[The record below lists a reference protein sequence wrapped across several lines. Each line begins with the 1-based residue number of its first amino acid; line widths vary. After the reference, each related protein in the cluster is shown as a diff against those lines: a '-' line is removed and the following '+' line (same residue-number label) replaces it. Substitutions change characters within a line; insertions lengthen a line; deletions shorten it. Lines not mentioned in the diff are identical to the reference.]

1 MFIKEVS
8 SLYYFLLSKLNNSK
22 TVLISLFTQIL
33 SGIVFDIHCITSNYI
48 PSNLQLTTMRIKNN
62 KLSSKFQ
69 YSFTVVLLFLFLG
82 IFSNSY
88 SQVSGMWYAQSTND
102 TNYTYNS
109 VYFAND
115 SVGWVCGTHGKIFYT
130 SEGGD
135 SNHWHVQLTD
145 SYENQLQKIVGIP
158 GSERYVYTCGYVA
171 NTNPAQSV
179 FLQTNDGGNLW
190 TTTRVPFI
198 DFKTLHFINA
208 FTGFIVG
215 GRFDDV
221 NAGRIYKTTNAGT
234 GTTNLTFSSYSDNSV
249 LTLGTFRAISFI
261 NTNTG
266 WISATNSS
274 NNTTLLKTTNMGVN
288 WNVTGSTINGIYIND
303 IKFINEQTG
312 WACGGGTEGNRAK
325 ILKTTNGGQTWSIQ
339 TFANSNM
346 FKSMSW
352 PAYFSTYRGFICG
365 ENGLVYVS
373 YDLGETWINQI
384 TPNINN
390 LNGIYFID
398 AIVGWAVGN
407 NADVIATYN
416 GGVLVHNISTQV
428 PDAYKVYQNYPNP
441 FNPTTTIKFDI
452 LKSSYVNLQ
461 VFDQTGRMV
470 EELVN
475 ESLKP
480 GSYSV
485 NWDAKSKPSGI
496 YYYRIST
503 PEFTK
508 TMKMTL
514 VK

>member
-1 MFIKEVS
+1 MV
-8 SLYYFLLSKLNNSK
+8 YY
-22 TVLISLFTQIL
+22 LIYY
-33 SGIVFDIHCITSNYI
+33 HITSNYI
-48 PSNLQLTTMRIKNN
+48 PSNLLSQKMKIKNN

-69 YSFTVVLLFLFLG
+69 YSITAILVYLFLG
-82 IFSNSY
+82 PATNCFA
-88 SQVSGMWYAQSTND
+88 QLPGMWMQQSTND

-109 VYFAND
+109 VYFSDDNT
-115 SVGWVCGTHGKIFYT
+115 GWICGTHGKIFKT
-130 SEGGD
+130 TNGGD
-135 SNHWHVQLTD
+135 SNHYTVQLTD
-145 SYENQLQKIVGIP
+145 SYENYLQKIEGIP
-158 GSERYVYTCGYVA
+158 GSQNYVYSCGYV
-171 NTNPAQSV
+171 NNSDPRSGV
-179 FLQTNDGGNLW
+179 FLQTNNGGTIW
-190 TTTRVPFI
+190 TNTIVNFI

-221 NAGRIYKTTNAGT
+221 NAGRIYKTTNAGQGAT
-234 GTTNLTFSSYSDNSV
+234 GLTFSSYSDNSV

-288 WNVTGSTINGIYIND
+288 WNVTGTTINGIYIND

-312 WACGGGTEGNRAK
+312 WACGGGAEGNRAK
-325 ILKTTNGGQTWSIQ
+325 VLKTTNGGQTWAVQ
-339 TFANSNM
+339 TYMNANM

-352 PAYFSTYRGFICG
+352 VPYFGPTFMTYRGFMCG

-373 YDLGETWINQI
+373 YDLGDTWIQQI

-390 LNGIYFID
+390 LNCIYFPFPD
-398 AIVGWAVGN
+398 VGWAVGN
-407 NADVIATYN
+407 NADVIATYH
-416 GGVLVHNISTQV
+416 GGVRVNNISTKV

-452 LKSSYVNLQ
+452 LKSGYVKME
-461 VFDQTGRMV
+461 VFDGLGRKL
-470 EELVN
+470 EDLIDERLQ
-475 ESLKP
+475 P

-485 NWDAKSKPSGI
+485 EWNAAKHTSGI

-503 PEFTK
+503 SDFTK
-508 TMKMTL
+508 TMKMIL